1 MTTALAWVGW
11 PLLVVLGIA
20 ATVFALLWHRARA
33 RENALLETQTPPL
46 LEDDAVRVLSILKAA
61 AVLIDSDGD
70 LVSASPPAYAFGL
83 VRADELVQPAVRDLV
98 AKVRAGAEIVEEE
111 LELERGI
118 PGASDVMLLVRVAT
132 IGKGRILVLA
142 EDRTEA
148 HRLEAI
154 RRDFVVNVS
163 HELKSPVG
171 ALSLLAE
178 TVADAADDPEA
189 VRKFAGQ
196 MHTEANRLSVLVQEI
211 IELSRIQSASVM
223 ADVKV
228 VNLSDVV
235 SEAVARVQTAA
246 VAKNIAIRQAG
257 GEDLLVY
264 GDEPLLTTAV
274 RNLLDNAINYSP
286 ANTRVGIGISQ
297 NNGMVD
303 IAVVDQGI
311 GIDKEDHARIFERFY
326 RTDPARSRVTG
337 GTGLGL
343 SIVKHIAR
351 DHGGDITVWSA
362 PRAGSTFTLRIPAAD
377 SQHSATAGSA
387 APVAAAAAAALS
399 GSAVLAGTTTASAT
413 NQDGH
418 RP

>member
-1 MTTALAWVGW
+1 VDALGWYGW
-11 PLLVVLGIA
+11 PLLVIFILA
-20 ATVFALLWHRARA
+20 AAVFALLWWQARA
-33 RENALLETQTPPL
+33 RERALLAVQTPPL
-46 LEDDAVRVLSILKAA
+46 LEDDAVRVLSILRAA
-61 AVLIDSDGD
+61 AVLIDTDGD
-70 LVSASPPAYAFGL
+70 IVSASPPAYAFGL

-98 AKVRAGAEIVEEE
+98 ARVRGGSEIVEQE
-111 LELERGI
+111 LELDRSTT
-118 PGASDVMLLVRVAT
+118 GADNVMLLVRVAT

-171 ALSLLAE
+171 AMSLLAE
-178 TVADAADDPEA
+178 TMADAADDPVA
-189 VRKFAGQ
+189 VRKFAEQ
-196 MHTEANRLSVLVQEI
+196 MHTEAKRLSVLVQEI

-223 ADVKV
+223 SDVQVLHLADV
-228 VNLSDVV
+228 VN
-235 SEAVARVQTAA
+235 EAVARTQTAA
-246 VAKNIAIRQAG
+246 TAKNIVIRQAG

-264 GDEPLLTTAV
+264 GDEALLTTAV

-286 ANTRVGIGISQ
+286 PNTRVGIGIKQ
-297 NNGMVD
+297 QAGMVEL
-303 IAVVDQGI
+303 AVVDQGI
-311 GIDKEDHARIFERFY
+311 GIDKKDHERIFERFY

-377 SQHSATAGSA
+377 
-387 APVAAAAAAALS
+387 
-399 GSAVLAGTTTASAT
+399 AVNIGANIGMQANVGTHTET
-413 NQDGH
+413 GELG
-418 RP
+418 